1 MFSTKY
7 TDIRAEKLNLVTT
20 KIKETSG
27 PMITPK
33 QQFLTIKKTW
43 VKHILC

>member
-1 MFSTKY
+1 MSTIGKGLFN
-7 TDIRAEKLNLVTT
+7 KLNLVTT

-33 QQFLTIKKTW
+33 QQFLTMKKFG
-43 VKHILC
+43 